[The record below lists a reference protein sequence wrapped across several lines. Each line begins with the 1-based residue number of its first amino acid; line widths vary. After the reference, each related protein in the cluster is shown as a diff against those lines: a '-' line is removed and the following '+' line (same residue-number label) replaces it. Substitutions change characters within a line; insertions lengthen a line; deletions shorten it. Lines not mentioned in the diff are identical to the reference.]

1 MKHENFSA
9 QVKQWMLVGM
19 SECHQLRR
27 SRDFTLCKR
36 WESHSHLHGDPQ
48 SLIFVRAENLV
59 VATSLFDLL
68 WQSINGLCSSEAQ
81 SRMFTASLIVVDT
94 RIKISRSMVSEE
106 DFDCES
112 LKDSNAQDAMF
123 GGISN

>member
-19 SECHQLRR
+19 SECHQLRH
-27 SRDFTLCKR
+27 F
-36 WESHSHLHGDPQ
+36 HLHGDPQ
-48 SLIFVRAENLV
+48 SLTFARAENLV
-59 VATSLFDLL
+59 VATSLFGLL

-81 SRMFTASLIVVDT
+81 SRMFTASLIVVGT

-106 DFDCES
+106 DFDCEC
-112 LKDSNAQDAMF
+112 LKDSNAQDTMF